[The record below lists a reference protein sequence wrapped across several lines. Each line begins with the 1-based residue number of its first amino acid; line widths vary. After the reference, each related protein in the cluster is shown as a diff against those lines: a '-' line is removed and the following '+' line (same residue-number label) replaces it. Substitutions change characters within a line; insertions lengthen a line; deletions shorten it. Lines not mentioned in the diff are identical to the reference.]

1 MAQKKIEDI
10 VLIVQAR
17 VNSTR
22 IPNKMLRNFD
32 EENLF
37 EIAINKIIKSKV
49 LPKENFYV
57 SLHDDA
63 LKKIAKKY
71 DLNIYHRSKE
81 SVSESKDTRIVSE
94 WYNKLNFKYYII
106 VNACCPLLTIETIDK
121 FIKYFL
127 NSKNDSLF
135 AVHEKRNFYWD
146 TAGVLKTE
154 YPGTMDTKLV
164 EMVYEAAHCL
174 YAGKMSRIGEGI
186 YLGNFTKN
194 DPELFTVEEKETFDI
209 DYEWQFR
216 VAEVLYKNREY
227 VLNEQ

>member
-94 WYNKLNFKYYII
+94 WYNKLNFKYYIK
-106 VNACCPLLTIETIDK
+106 CLLSAS
-121 FIKYFL
+121 
-127 NSKNDSLF
+127 NN
-135 AVHEKRNFYWD
+135 RNY
-146 TAGVLKTE
+146 
-154 YPGTMDTKLV
+154 
-164 EMVYEAAHCL
+164 
-174 YAGKMSRIGEGI
+174 R
-186 YLGNFTKN
+186 
-194 DPELFTVEEKETFDI
+194 
-209 DYEWQFR
+209 
-216 VAEVLYKNREY
+216 
-227 VLNEQ
+227 